1 MESINKINKM
11 GSIRRRIY
19 STFESLNKRIKE
31 CCVEDIWGWYI
42 PESDHIY
49 ILRLKVLKFLVIRF
63 LNERGMMIWN
73 LGGFCW
79 TKPEE
84 LIIAFIICQWHIF

>member
-31 CCVEDIWGWYI
+31 CCVEDI
-42 PESDHIY
+42 
-49 ILRLKVLKFLVIRF
+49 
-63 LNERGMMIWN
+63 
-73 LGGFCW
+73 
-79 TKPEE
+79 
-84 LIIAFIICQWHIF
+84 